1 MEIESE
7 LNLQSINIGKNK
19 RNIPKAEARIIRDL
33 IDYKTKKV
41 NKFETNILNLQC
53 VNEEDYLMLVEFI
66 NLFKI
71 QIKFLKN
78 YPFEPPI
85 ITFVSG
91 KYYNNL
97 FDMENN
103 IKLDFLIEGKW
114 FPIYDL
120 NYILDSIETKI
131 SENVKYIP
139 VKIIRKRNYFEYIK
153 MNNLNELMKDNYFQK
168 KTKIY

>member
-120 NYILDSIETKI
+120 NYILDSIERKL

-139 VKIIRKRNYFEYIK
+139 VKIIRKRNYLEYIK